1 MIRLL
6 HQAAFA
12 AGVLAV
18 AWVGSGYLTSNPSAL
33 ALVLLIGAFFGAGAL
48 ELHRFRRATAALVRV
63 LASTPAAPAD
73 FETWLADV
81 PPSLRTAV
89 RLRVEGER
97 VALPGPALTPYL
109 AGLLVLLGML
119 GTFVGMVV
127 TLKGTGLA
135 LENATSLEAIRASLA
150 APVKG
155 LGQAFG
161 TSVAGVAASAMLGL
175 MSALARRERQAA
187 ARQLDAQIAA
197 PLRRFTRAHQREE
210 SQRLLRAQAEAMPAL
225 VTQLQT
231 LAAQIE
237 RQGEVMH
244 ERLLARQA
252 EFQHEAQRAHAAL
265 ADSVGR
271 SLQTSLAE
279 SARLAGAAIEPAVQ
293 STLAGLARET
303 ATLRDTLAAAV
314 QQQLDG
320 TNARVEAH
328 AASFLRRVAD
338 DHAAWNAEVA
348 ARERELRAALGDSL
362 ARDNAMLDERRH
374 LLATLSGL
382 LDSIRHAG
390 TEQRAAIDALVQATA
405 DVLGRAGARF
415 VETVDAESRALQAV
429 TAQVSGGAAEV
440 ASLGEGFG
448 LAVQLFSR
456 ASEQMTAQLQRIE
469 AALGQSMT
477 RSDEQL
483 AYYVAQAREIV
494 ELTLGSQKQI
504 VDDLR
509 QFARAPAEAP
519 A

>member
-1 MIRLL
+1 MTRLPY
-6 HQAAFA
+6 QAALA
-12 AGVLAV
+12 AGVFAV
-18 AWVGSGYLTSNPSAL
+18 AWVGSTYVTSNPSAL
-33 ALVLLIGAFFGAGAL
+33 ALVLLIGAFFGAGAF
-48 ELHRFRRATAALVRV
+48 ELHRFRRATADLARV
-63 LASTPAAPAD
+63 LEATREAPAD
-73 FETWLADV
+73 FGAWLADV
-81 PPSLRTAV
+81 PPALRTAV

-97 VALPGPALTPYL
+97 AALPGPALAPYL

-135 LENATSLEAIRASLA
+135 LENASDLDAIRASLA

-187 ARQLDAQIAA
+187 VRQLDAQSAST
-197 PLRRFTRAHQREE
+197 LRRFTRAHQREQ
-210 SQRLLRAQAEAMPAL
+210 SQQLLRAQAEATPAL
-225 VTQLQT
+225 VAQLQA

-237 RQGEVMH
+237 RQGETTH

-252 EFQHEAQRAHAAL
+252 EFQAETQRAYAAL
-265 ADSVGR
+265 AESVAR
-271 SLQTSLAE
+271 SLQASLAE
-279 SARLAGAAIEPAVQ
+279 GTRLTAAAVAPAVQ
-293 STLAGLARET
+293 STLAGLARESS
-303 ATLRDTLAAAV
+303 ALREALGAAV
-314 QQQLDG
+314 QQQLEG
-320 TNARVEAH
+320 TNVRLEQH
-328 AASFLRRVAD
+328 AAHFLSRIAD
-338 DHAAWNAEVA
+338 DHAAWTDEAA

-362 ARDNAMLDERRH
+362 ARDNTMLEERRH
-374 LLATLSGL
+374 LLATLGTL
-382 LDSIRHAG
+382 LDGMRHAG
-390 TEQRAAIDALVQATA
+390 SEQRAAIDALVQASTEM
-405 DVLGRAGARF
+405 LGRAGAQF
-415 VETVDAESRALQAV
+415 AGTVEAETRALQSI
-429 TAQVSGGAAEV
+429 TAQTSGSAAEV
-440 ASLGEGFG
+440 ASLGEGLG
-448 LAVQLFSR
+448 LALQLFSR

-469 AALGQSMT
+469 AALGQSMA

-509 QFARAPAEAP
+509 QLARAPAEAS